1 MGLSSGLR
9 AGVAR
14 PAFKTHTKT
23 FKKTITSRT
32 QTYRLGLYARTA
44 YGKVSV
50 SFSWSVFSPHFYKKH
65 TIPHVVTA
73 VAWSVSLCVSVDDER
88 ELLQSGLTDRDV
100 VWHMETRRTMH

>member
-1 MGLSSGLR
+1 MLR
-9 AGVAR
+9 VQPLKLTPKLFNR
-14 PAFKTHTKT
+14 
-23 FKKTITSRT
+23 TITSRT

-73 VAWSVSLCVSVDDER
+73 VAWSVGLRVSVDDER
-88 ELLQSGLTDRDV
+88 ELLQSG
-100 VWHMETRRTMH
+100 